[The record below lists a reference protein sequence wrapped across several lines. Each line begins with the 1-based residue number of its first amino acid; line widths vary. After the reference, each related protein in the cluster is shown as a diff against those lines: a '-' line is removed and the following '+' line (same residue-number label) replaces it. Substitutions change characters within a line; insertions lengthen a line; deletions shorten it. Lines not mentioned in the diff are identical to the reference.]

1 MTQRQLDLALLGGI
15 GVLLL
20 VILILALSN
29 APTLRAS
36 DIGDPAAS
44 VAEPAETEPARA
56 ALTEEP
62 AKPPQPPPTETGAE
76 TEAEPAAGEAG
87 NETGVFGTDLAAGTA
102 EDAPPAGKTAGT
114 TEVERVG
121 FAYATGSEGA
131 CGVPLTA
138 WAFVAVSRDLLT
150 TYPCGTAVTLTL
162 DDETAGRREVT
173 ARVGDTM
180 GADITNT
187 VNIFVGED
195 EPALEYGVTQGSLSP

>member
-1 MTQRQLDLALLGGI
+1 MQRQLDLALLGGI

-20 VILILALSN
+20 VILILALSS
-29 APTLRAS
+29 APTLRAG

-44 VAEPAETEPARA
+44 VAEPAEAEPARA

-62 AKPPQPPPTETGAE
+62 AEPPQPSPTETGAE

-102 EDAPPAGKTAGT
+102 EDALPAGT
-114 TEVERVG
+114 TAVDRIG

-162 DDETAGRREVT
+162 DDEIAGRREVT

>member
-102 EDAPPAGKTAGT
+102 EDALPAGT

>member
-1 MTQRQLDLALLGGI
+1 MSVGLGTGSTAVWAVRRIGARLADGSLRDVV
-15 GVLLL
+15 GV
-20 VILILALSN
+20 ATS
-29 APTLRAS
+29 RAS
-36 DIGDPAAS
+36 AA
-44 VAEPAETEPARA
+44 EA
-56 ALTEEP
+56 A
-62 AKPPQPPPTETGAE
+62 
-76 TEAEPAAGEAG
+76 
-87 NETGVFGTDLAAGTA
+87 
-102 EDAPPAGKTAGT
+102 
-114 TEVERVG
+114 
-121 FAYATGSEGA
+121 A

-162 DDETAGRREVT
+162 DDEIAGRREVT